1 MLRTARRAF
10 YGLSR
15 GCHLGLRTYHS
26 ISDPE
31 VRHLFEYTSG
41 RFLFNEEARL
51 AERYVPFNVGA
62 LKYAINRSLGRKDTD
77 RSKIRKW
84 MEGRFCRVML
94 VDYDD
99 GEQVVVK
106 IPYKSAIPR
115 KLTTES
121 EVATLDLLHEYK
133 FPVPHVYCWGSDC
146 DNEVGAAYIVM
157 AQAKGTPLPELWRT
171 LSREEI
177 LPMMQ
182 SFVELEAKL
191 FELPFRAYGSIYYKD
206 GIIPDAFQTELFTP
220 DADTGEAQ
228 TSRFC
233 IGPIVERSF
242 WRGKLF
248 DMAIDRGPCTFS
260 ASGFIFKLRTNHR
273 DRGVTS
279 PFSIFSWTQGEG
291 TCTKI
296 WRSLY
301 QSDTLH

>member
-1 MLRTARRAF
+1 M
-10 YGLSR
+10 
-15 GCHLGLRTYHS
+15 GLRTYHS